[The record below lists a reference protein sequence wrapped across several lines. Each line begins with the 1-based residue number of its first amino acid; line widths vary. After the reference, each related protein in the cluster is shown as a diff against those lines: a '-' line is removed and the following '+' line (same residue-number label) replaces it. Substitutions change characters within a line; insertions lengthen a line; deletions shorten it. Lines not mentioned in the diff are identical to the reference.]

1 MPSYKFHNQ
10 IFDEELA
17 MLKTAMNNLNDPRY
31 EGNELYNEYKLLTSN
46 YEKLLKF
53 ANKSVKISDSQGK
66 ELRRKEYEIRNILD
80 NSSQGFLT
88 FGKNLVVNKEYSLEC
103 IRIFGKKISNIN
115 IIELLQSENINQNTL
130 FQSIFEEVFNTQD
143 TKRKMELLIK
153 LPNLLMINNI
163 YVNISYKLINKDDQK
178 DEELIMLIITD
189 VTEKKKS
196 EEQILF
202 LSYHDKLTS
211 LYNRAYIN
219 NILPQLQTEAS
230 MPLSIIIGDMNG
242 LKLTNDVFGHRYG
255 DTLLVNASKILLKC
269 CRDTDI
275 VSRWGGDEFLII
287 LPNTSTEEVNEIV
300 SNIKYSA
307 TNFKAD
313 PIEISIS
320 LGAATIT
327 NPNTNI
333 LELFGM
339 AENKMYNNKIIE
351 SKRIRKKIILSIE
364 NTLREK
370 CCEDNGHTDRVKSMA
385 MNFARE
391 LNIDE
396 NSNEMAA
403 LSLLASLHNV
413 GKISIPKE
421 ILTKKEPLSK
431 TELEIIQSYTE
442 TGYRIA
448 LSIDEPTLAQG
459 IYALRERWDG
469 KGYPNGTKGNDIP
482 LIARII
488 SIIDAYDVMLY
499 DRPYRKALSENEALE
514 ELVKCSGT
522 QFDPQLVEL
531 FINKRLYVIDQE
543 RYM

>member
-1 MPSYKFHNQ
+1 MSSYKFNNQ

-17 MLKTAMNNLNDPRY
+17 ILKTAMDNLNNLKC
-31 EGNELYNEYKLLTSN
+31 EGNKLYKDYRLLALN

-103 IRIFGKKISNIN
+103 IRIFGRKISNIN

-130 FQSIFEEVFNTQD
+130 FQSVFEEVFD
-143 TKRKMELLIK
+143 AKDIKCKLDLLMK

-163 YVNISYKLINKDDQK
+163 YVNINYKLINKDDVK
-178 DEELIMLIITD
+178 DEELVMLIITD

-219 NILPQLQTEAS
+219 SIIPQLQTEAS

-242 LKLTNDVFGHRYG
+242 LKLTNDVFGHKYG
-255 DTLLVNASKILLKC
+255 DELLVNASKILLEC

-287 LPNTSTEEVNEIV
+287 LPNTNIEEVNKII
-300 SNIKYSA
+300 SKIKYAASTFEA
-307 TNFKAD
+307 N
-313 PIEISIS
+313 PIEVSIS

-327 NPNTNI
+327 NSNTNI

-339 AENKMYNNKIIE
+339 AENKMYNDKIIE
-351 SKRIRKKIILSIE
+351 SKQIRKKIILSIE

-421 ILTKKEPLSK
+421 ILTKKAPLSK
-431 TELEIIQSYTE
+431 TELEIIKSYTE

-469 KGYPNGTKGNDIP
+469 KGYPNGIKENEIP
-482 LIARII
+482 LIARIV

-499 DRPYRKALSENEALE
+499 DRPYRKALSENEALQ
-514 ELVKCSGT
+514 ELIKCSGT

-531 FINKRLYVIDQE
+531 FINKRLYAIG
-543 RYM
+543 